1 MKIKLII
8 DKVNYQTKP
17 STDIGAIINRMKIDN
32 VKEYSIEEIKK
43 SVLDG
48 KTIRPS
54 YCGGQETDW
63 ISQQVFMID
72 IDNKPVKPKKMSDNE
87 YEILTE
93 QYLKENHKTY
103 DEIIEHCK
111 KINIIPNFVY
121 TSFNH
126 KENHHKMRLVFVLD
140 KVIIDENTA
149 KKILLYLMESIGE
162 VDEMCKNLNRIFF
175 AGKNIVF
182 DSGNILDS
190 DYIIDLSNSIILE
203 DSKENKVKVKKN
215 KINNNKENKVK
226 DLMVKYPKL
235 YNKDYKIKDIVR
247 GLRVTNIYTYRS
259 YSFNLIVTLSQ
270 RFGNPSR
277 AKVLGNPKPS
287 SSIKERYNI
296 KALINREA
304 EYLQT
309 SLNCDPIVFDNKED
323 FWYHIYYNINMAELL
338 EFKYPSSV
346 KCLFHKDSNPSAS
359 IFQTN
364 EGKWLYKCHSGKCGV
379 SMNTKQLIEKLGG
392 FKSEYRAIEFIK
404 TIFNL
409 SIKETQWS
417 IEQKTNLDL
426 IINTMNLNKFM
437 DLCPQTDKNIRYVK
451 ELFLVMAGIA
461 QNNIYG
467 ENYMNSDGDAVFF
480 VSLGELARITKTAAN
495 NLKRISQRLAVLTY
509 HDLIRKLDDDKI
521 PPKMLAKAQAIA
533 IANKTT
539 QRVSFYSIPSWVFD
553 QLNNIESQGVKW
565 KQNGY
570 TVKGT
575 SYEMFYRTEGLEV
588 AQNIYPQYKKVASK
602 DINYETG
609 EIIESVKDRTT
620 TKKSDERV
628 ENIVSVVEKLVSEK
642 NYTTEK
648 EIVLYLSKEYKWEVT
663 EIQLRKMRGE
673 LEKIGYIRVRA
684 NKELKEK
691 YSVQSNGYP
700 MIICKSSES
709 DLVVK

>member
-1 MKIKLII
+1 MKIKLIV

-17 STDIGAIINRMKIDN
+17 SNDIGAIINRMTIDN

-43 SVLDG
+43 CVLDG

-54 YCGGQETDW
+54 YCGGQEGEW
-63 ISQQVFMID
+63 KSQQVFMID
-72 IDNKPVKPKKMSDNE
+72 IDNKPVKPRKMSESD
-87 YEILTE
+87 YETLCQ
-93 QYLKENHKTY
+93 QYLKDNHKTY
-103 DEIIEHCK
+103 DEIIEHCN

-140 KVIIDENTA
+140 EVITDENTA
-149 KKILLYLMESIGE
+149 KRILLYLMESIGE
-162 VDEMCKNLNRIFF
+162 VDETCKNLNRIFF

-182 DSGNILDS
+182 DSGNILNS
-190 DYIIDLSNSIILE
+190 DYIIGLSNSIMIE
-203 DSKENKVKVKKN
+203 DTKTKVKKN
-215 KINNNKENKVK
+215 KINNNKGNSKVK
-226 DLMVKYPKL
+226 SLMERYPKL
-235 YNKDYKIKDIVR
+235 NTNYNINHKVL
-247 GLRVTNIYTYRS
+247 GFRVTNIYTYN
-259 YSFNLIVTLSQ
+259 YNSFNLLVTLSQ

-287 SSIKERYNI
+287 QSNKERYNI

-304 EYLQT
+304 EYLKT
-309 SLNCDPIVFDNKED
+309 NLNCEPIIFDNKED
-323 FWYHIYYNINMAELL
+323 FWYHIYYNINLAELL
-338 EFKYPSSV
+338 EFKYPKSV

-359 IFQTN
+359 IFQSN
-364 EGKWLYKCHSGKCGV
+364 EGKWLYKCHSGKCGLK
-379 SMNTKQLIEKLGG
+379 MNTKQVIEKLGG

-426 IINTMNLNKFM
+426 ITNTINLNTFM
-437 DLCPQTDKNIRYVK
+437 EDCPQTDKNIRYVK
-451 ELFLVMAGIA
+451 ELFLVMVSVA

-480 VSLGELARITKTAAN
+480 VSLSELARITKTASN
-495 NLKRISQRLAVLTY
+495 NLQRIGQRLAVLTY

-539 QRVSFYSIPSWVFD
+539 HRVSFYSIPSWIYD
-553 QLNNIESQGVKW
+553 QLQNIESQGVKW

-570 TVKGT
+570 TIKGT

-602 DINYETG
+602 DIDYETG

-628 ENIVSVVEKLVSEK
+628 ENIVSVVEKLVDEK

-648 EIVLYLSKEYKWEVT
+648 EIVLYLSKEYRWEVT

-673 LEKIGYIRVRA
+673 LEQI
-684 NKELKEK
+684 
-691 YSVQSNGYP
+691 
-700 MIICKSSES
+700 KS
-709 DLVVK
+709 